1 MKRYLRIY
9 LAILK
14 INLAYLF
21 AYRANFINNIIV
33 SLGWGGFQIVW
44 IVLLTGKRGD
54 FFGWSQNDLVF
65 LTLGYFMTLGI
76 FHFLFSRNFD
86 AFSRVMDRGELDSI
100 LLKPLDSQ
108 MHVTMRI
115 VSYANMIRSLV
126 GLVLIVVWTVVQR
139 YPVTIMEIFLFGLYI
154 GVGVMTIYSIWLL
167 FSTTL
172 IWYPNLSN
180 MIDLLYTING
190 FARYPAE
197 IVRNSGKIV
206 LYFLIPLLLTIST
219 PVKILLHKNAFGDVI
234 ILSLCCGVLF
244 MASRM
249 FWKYSLRHY
258 TSAS

>member
-86 AFSRVMDRGELDSI
+86 AFSRVMDRGEFDSI

-115 VSYANMIRSLV
+115 VSYANIIRSFV
-126 GLVLIVVWTVVQR
+126 GLALIIAWVIIQR
-139 YPVTIMEIFLFGLYI
+139 HPVTIMEVLFFGIYI
-154 GVGVMTIYSIWLL
+154 GIGIMTLYSIWLL

-197 IVRNSGKIV
+197 MVRNSGKIV
-206 LYFLIPLLLTIST
+206 LYILIPLLLTIST
-219 PVKILLHKNAFGDVI
+219 PVKILLHKNALEDVI
-234 ILSLCCGVLF
+234 ISSLWSGVLF
-244 MASRM
+244 IASRI
-249 FWKYSLRHY
+249 FWNYSLRHY

>member
-1 MKRYLRIY
+1 MKRYFRIY

-33 SLGWGGFQIVW
+33 SLGWGVFQIVW

-54 FFGWSQNDLVF
+54 FFGWSQNDMVF

-86 AFSRVMDRGELDSI
+86 SFSRVIDRGEFDTI
-100 LLKPLDSQ
+100 LLKPLNSQ
-108 MHVTMRI
+108 MYATMRI
-115 VSYANMIRSLV
+115 VSYANLIRSVV
-126 GLVLIVVWTVVQR
+126 GLSLIVGWSIVQK
-139 YPVTIMEIFLFGLYI
+139 YPITFGEALLFGVYV
-154 GVGVMTIYSIWLL
+154 GVGVMTLYSIWLL

-190 FARYPAE
+190 LARYPSE
-197 IVRNSGKIV
+197 MIRYSGKVV
-206 LYFLIPLLLTIST
+206 LYMLIPLLLTIST
-219 PVKILLHKNAFGDVI
+219 PVKILLHKNALEDVV
-234 ILSLCCGVLF
+234 SLTVCSVALF
-244 MASRM
+244 IVSRL
-249 FWKYSLRHY
+249 FWNHSLRQY